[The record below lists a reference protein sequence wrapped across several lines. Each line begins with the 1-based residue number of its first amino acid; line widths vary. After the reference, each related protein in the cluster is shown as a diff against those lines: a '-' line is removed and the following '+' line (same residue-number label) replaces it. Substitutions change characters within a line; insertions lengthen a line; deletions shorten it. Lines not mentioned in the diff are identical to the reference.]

1 MLELRLKTTENGVAR
16 ADECLP
22 LQQFLLPALLLLPAR
37 SLAPSSHHPS
47 FLVVNRT
54 PTHHPPPTTMQDLG
68 FGFALRSTDGG
79 LTFDPTM
86 INLDGP
92 WLNQSSMFPKGEP
105 MQTLE
110 ISPFET
116 AAGDIL
122 VLDRPASSP
131 W

>member
-37 SLAPSSHHPS
+37 WRPPLTTHPS
-47 FLVVNRT
+47 LLSTVPP
-54 PTHHPPPTTMQDLG
+54 PTNHHPPTMQDLG